1 MRTLFPSLVLALA
14 GCASVPRAEG
24 FAVLQVSGFG

>member
-1 MRTLFPSLVLALA
+1 MRSLLPALVLALA
-14 GCASVPRAEG
+14 GCASAPRVEG